1 MNIDTICSNF
11 KERCLYS
18 ISPRTGH
25 SEFLPSHR
33 YALVTLNLSIKA
45 SMSYL
50 WGLLLCARIL
60 LCSFLPLFS
69 CLSVCWNISK
79 LKCKKATPSEQ
90 VSTWGVNAA
99 YLLSVKLKP
108 FLTSKSWPRQMSPK
122 CAKMHRLSHRQA
134 SDWIKKHQYCWYY
147 KNNQGVTCLS
157 HS

>member
-25 SEFLPSHR
+25 SGFLPSHR

-45 SMSYL
+45 SMSYCRTHHL

-99 YLLSVKLKP
+99 YLLSVNSNHSLHPKVDRGRWVPSVQKCTDFHIGRL
-108 FLTSKSWPRQMSPK
+108 LTELRNINIVDII
-122 CAKMHRLSHRQA
+122 RI
-134 SDWIKKHQYCWYY
+134 IKE
-147 KNNQGVTCLS
+147 
-157 HS
+157 